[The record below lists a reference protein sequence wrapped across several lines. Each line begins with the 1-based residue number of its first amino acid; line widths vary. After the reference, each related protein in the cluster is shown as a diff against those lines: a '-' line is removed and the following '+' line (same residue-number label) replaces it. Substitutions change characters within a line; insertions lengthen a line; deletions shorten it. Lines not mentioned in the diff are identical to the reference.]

1 LEKSGSVYA
10 TVYSPTLIAPA
21 LKGSPSLACFTAP
34 STFITTL
41 NTMSEDPKMK
51 VGEDLDQTPSM
62 VGEIRNHPAVAH
74 DDVFG
79 EISEGGPNYRDVRCH
94 PEETM
99 KMSANAF
106 CLVGRMARNRGLD
119 DEEPDRPRSPVNPIC
134 L

>member
-1 LEKSGSVYA
+1 
-10 TVYSPTLIAPA
+10 LIAPA

-34 STFITTL
+34 SAFITTL

-62 VGEIRNHPAVAH
+62 VGEICTHPAVAH

-79 EISEGGPNYRDVRCH
+79 EISEGGPNYRDVRCLF
-94 PEETM
+94 EET
-99 KMSANAF
+99 KMLANVV
-106 CLVGRMARNRGLD
+106 CLVGRMARNCGLD
-119 DEEPDRPRSPVNPIC
+119 DEEPNRPRSLVNPVC